1 MVRLFAQCFARLA
14 AVLAAPLR
22 LQRPPGRRPRW
33 AAVGSRAPGRQVH
46 QAAAAP
52 PTSPPPA
59 PLSPP
64 PPGLWRRFCS
74 PVPEVPP
81 AAPHAQSCRL
91 PPQSLQAPSAPQ
103 LPPTPPLRLAPG
115 WTEVRA
121 GQEHRPQPV
130 AAAGHPPPRA
140 RREGTWSWW
149 ARRGRGESPSAP
161 WPPAAPP
168 PLPQPGPGRRCRC
181 RCRCH
186 CRCCC
191 CASMRVAPESRRQ
204 PISARYLPAWAWPV
218 PRRFRGA
225 RRICQRP
232 RRGARPHAARRR
244 TRPTASP
251 RAPQV
256 RLPMARLP
264 PGAGQPAHD
273 RRLAPPA
280 PAAAAAPASPWLPP
294 APQSP
299 PLRAPWRRHEPPR
312 NHPESPESAAAPAP
326 T

>member
-181 RCRCH
+181 RCRCRPH
-186 CRCCC
+186 VLQHDLG
-191 CASMRVAPESRRQ
+191 RVGRLGKPSDQWGQHRVGSAPESQ
-204 PISARYLPAWAWPV
+204 PPAEAPGRLGQRFWC
-218 PRRFRGA
+218 PRRHP
-225 RRICQRP
+225 CQC
-232 RRGARPHAARRR
+232 
-244 TRPTASP
+244 
-251 RAPQV
+251 
-256 RLPMARLP
+256 
-264 PGAGQPAHD
+264 
-273 RRLAPPA
+273 LAC
-280 PAAAAAPASPWLPP
+280 
-294 APQSP
+294 
-299 PLRAPWRRHEPPR
+299 R
-312 NHPESPESAAAPAP
+312 
-326 T
+326 